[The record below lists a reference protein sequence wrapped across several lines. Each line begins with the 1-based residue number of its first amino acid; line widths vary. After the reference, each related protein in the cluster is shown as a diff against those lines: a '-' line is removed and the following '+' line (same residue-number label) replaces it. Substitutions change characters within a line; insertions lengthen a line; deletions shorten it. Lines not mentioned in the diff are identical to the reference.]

1 MEERFPRGL
10 LLAIGAVT
18 ILILIIG
25 AVGLW
30 EQGGM
35 ALLPED
41 HLDKLE
47 DMGEA
52 GDRESPKDQ
61 PREPVRRPAP
71 PTSTPPRQPSSV
83 RVVATWETLG
93 VASSRRDSATSRAD
107 SFHRVAPPFTLPEVR
122 GRVRLNI
129 DPRDGGVT
137 GAVVIHGAPLD
148 LTVRRAG
155 AEDPGAD
162 AILEYEGRGRHARI
176 IGLITPSGA
185 RVARF
190 LVPRGLGAPE
200 SRWTLTAPGRMAGT
214 VVDASSRQ
222 PVAGATVRV
231 GRAITVTDSRGR
243 FTLDPVR
250 GREVVAYVTAPR
262 FVPLRAVLE
271 TPDGFGS
278 DRGPAFH
285 PRLALRPG
293 VQLTVEV
300 RLPKEVKPPE
310 SGYRFYLIPFGHRI
324 AMRDLAV
331 EALGPLVPG
340 PEGRLTVPG
349 YPRGLEMCLVGV
361 HPEMDLIYRRLRVA
375 TTDVEVPVRGRR
387 RQVMQGTVR
396 GESGKPVDGVRLE
409 TSLDGV
415 TVGEYLGAAR
425 KIPTGLEAGNFP
437 LPSLDLPLVTKRLDR
452 GGHYR
457 IAYDSSQRRTL
468 ALRFNAPGLEPRV
481 VDSGRLTDRLDIDLK
496 RRAEPVQEMAKIA
509 LTVVLMGSP
518 EIERFESRGLEAEPG
533 VVTRPGRIKAVIPRI
548 PLGRYRLRIKADGY
562 ETYSRQLTFPVASKR
577 TFEVF
582 LRLE

>member
-1 MEERFPRGL
+1 MEERFPRVL

-30 EQGGM
+30 EQGGI

-41 HLDKLE
+41 HMDKLE
-47 DMGEA
+47 DTGERRD
-52 GDRESPKDQ
+52 GKNPKDAQ
-61 PREPVRRPAP
+61 PDPVRRPP
-71 PTSTPPRQPSSV
+71 PRTSTPPRKPSAV
-83 RVVATWETLG
+83 RVVAIWETLSAAG
-93 VASSRRDSATSRAD
+93 SSRESARPGAGSFSRPGPRLA
-107 SFHRVAPPFTLPEVR
+107 LPEVR
-122 GRVRLNI
+122 GRVRLNT
-129 DPRDGGVT
+129 DRRDGGVT

-155 AEDPGAD
+155 AEDSGAD

-176 IGLITPSGA
+176 IELITASGA

-190 LVPRGLGAPE
+190 LSPRGLGAAE

-214 VVDASSRQ
+214 VVDASSDQ

-231 GRAITVTDSRGR
+231 GRAIAVTDSRGR
-243 FTLDPVR
+243 FTLDQVR
-250 GREVVAYVTAPR
+250 GGEIVTYVTAPR
-262 FVPLRAVLE
+262 FVPLRAVLR
-271 TPDGFGS
+271 TPDGFAS

-285 PRLALRPG
+285 PRIPLRPG

-300 RLPKEVKPPE
+300 HLPQGVKPPDP
-310 SGYRFYLIPFGHRI
+310 GYRIYLIPFGHRI
-324 AMRDLAV
+324 AMHDLAV

-340 PEGRLTVPG
+340 PEGRLIVPG

-361 HPEMDLIYRRLRVA
+361 HPEMDLIYRRLREASSDLV
-375 TTDVEVPVRGRR
+375 VPVRGRLR
-387 RQVMQGTVR
+387 RVMQGAVR
-396 GESGKPVDGVRLE
+396 GEGGVPVKGVRVE

-452 GGHYR
+452 GGGYR
-457 IAYDSSQRRTL
+457 IAYDSSQRHSL
-468 ALRFNAPGLEPRV
+468 GLRFIAPGLEPRV
-481 VDSGRLTDRLDIDLK
+481 VESERLTERLDIDL
-496 RRAEPVQEMAKIA
+496 RPRAAPVEEMAQIA

-518 EIERFESRGLEAEPG
+518 EIERFESRGLETAPG
-533 VVTRPGRIKAVIPRI
+533 VVTRSGRVKAVIPRV
-548 PLGRYRLRIKADGY
+548 PLGQYRLRIMADGY
-562 ETYSRQLTFPVASKR
+562 RTYSRTMSIPVASR
-577 TFEVF
+577 RRFNVF
-582 LRLE
+582 LNLE